1 MSKPSIYL
9 DYNATAPM
17 RPSVRSAIY
26 EAMELP
32 LNPSSVHRFGSE
44 AKKRIEQARK
54 TIACALSVFPNEV
67 IFTASGTE
75 ANTLALRGFPD
86 RVILTSNAEHASIG
100 KTASLLG
107 AVTLP
112 VDNKGLLSPT
122 GLDAMLTQLKRP
134 ALVSILMA
142 NNETGIIQPIRE
154 LANIAHRHGAL
165 LHADAVQAF
174 GKIPLDMGVLGVDM
188 LTISAHKVG
197 GPIGIAALVLRND
210 LPIKPLF
217 AGGRQELGRR
227 AGTEPVALITGFATL
242 ATEVAQA
249 PESGRLR
256 TLQQAL
262 EAAIGPEYVIGS
274 DVERLCNT
282 SMLLMPHAPS
292 ETQLMHF
299 DLSGFCV
306 SAGSA
311 CSSGRIEPSHVL
323 QAMGL
328 SKEQAS
334 TAIRVSL
341 GWGSNSA
348 DIEAFAQCWKQL
360 HKRLATNQRQTA

>member
-17 RPSVRSAIY
+17 RPSVRTAIY
-26 EAMELP
+26 EAMEFP
-32 LNPSSVHRFGSE
+32 LNPSSVHRYGSE

-54 TIACALSVFPNEV
+54 TIADALSAFPNEI

-86 RVILTSNAEHASIG
+86 RVILTSNAEHASVA

-107 AVTLP
+107 AATLP
-112 VDNKGLLSPT
+112 VDNKGLLSPAA
-122 GLDAMLTQLKRP
+122 LDAMLTQLKRP

-154 LANIAHRHGAL
+154 LADIAHHHGAL

-174 GKIPLDMGVLGVDM
+174 GKIPLDMGLLGADM

-210 LPIKPLF
+210 LPIKPLLL
-217 AGGRQELGRR
+217 GGRQELGRR
-227 AGTEPVALITGFATL
+227 AGTESVALISGFATL

-249 PESGRLR
+249 PESANLETLR
-256 TLQQAL
+256 QTLELAV
-262 EAAIGPEYVIGS
+262 GHEYVVGS

-282 SMLLMPHAPS
+282 SMLLMPHVPS

-341 GWGSNSA
+341 GWANTTA
-348 DIEAFAQCWKQL
+348 DIEAFSLCWKQL
-360 HKRLATNQRQTA
+360 HERLSSNQRQSA